1 MTEEFQAA
9 LEELASLKGEVGP
22 GLIVRIS
29 GAGPEDI
36 AWFRERFPRVPDAQ
50 RTALLAGMVE
60 SAEADFELQFTEL
73 YRVAL
78 DDVLPEV
85 RRLAIEGL
93 WEDER
98 LDLIRI
104 LIALLESDPSD
115 MVRAAA
121 ASSLGR
127 YIYMAECDELDSTR
141 GARVREALE
150 HAHASQSLE
159 VARRALES
167 LAFINADAITRLIDA
182 AYAHADPLMRQ
193 SAVFAM
199 GRSADRFWSETVLA
213 ELHSDEAA
221 MRFEAARA
229 SGEIRLT
236 RAVPM
241 LARLISGDRDAEVQA
256 MAVWAMGEIGGKRAR
271 QLLERL
277 VEGED
282 EALSLAAEEALEGLG
297 FANPEFDMFIFEP
310 EDEEGV
316 LSAHHGH
323 AHDEL
328 DLDDGD
334 EELEAEDDGSLTDYR
349 RLFER
354 YVDEDDDS
362 DDDDDD
368 DDWLDDFLEQD

>member
-1 MTEEFQAA
+1 MTEEFKTA
-9 LEELASLKGEVGP
+9 LEELASLKGEVNP
-22 GLIVRIS
+22 ALIIRIS
-29 GAGPEDI
+29 RAGPEDI
-36 AWFRERFPRVPDAQ
+36 AWFRERFPRVPDAL
-50 RTALLAGMVE
+50 RKAVLASMVE
-60 SAEADFELQFTEL
+60 IAEADFELNFTGL

-85 RRLAIEGL
+85 RRLAVEGL

-98 LDLIRI
+98 LDLIGT

-121 ASSLGR
+121 ATSLGR
-127 YIYMAECDELDSTR
+127 YIYLAECDELDSAR
-141 GARVREALE
+141 AARVREALE

-167 LAFINADAITRLIDA
+167 LAFINTDAITRLIDA
-182 AYAHADPLMRQ
+182 AYAHSDPLMRQ
-193 SAVFAM
+193 SALFAM

-229 SGEIRLT
+229 SGELRLT
-236 RAVPM
+236 RALPM
-241 LARLISGDRDAEVQA
+241 LARIITGDRDAEVQA
-256 MAVWAMGEIGGKRAR
+256 MAVWAMGEIGGERAR

-277 VEGED
+277 VDGED
-282 EALSLAAEEALEGLG
+282 EALSLAAQDALDGLG
-297 FANPEFDMFIFEP
+297 FANLELDMFVFDT
-310 EDEEGV
+310 EDEES
-316 LSAHHGH
+316 LLHAHHAH

-328 DLDDGD
+328 DLEDAE
-334 EELEAEDDGSLTDYR
+334 EELDAEDDGSLTDYR

-354 YVDEDDDS
+354 YMDEDDDS
-362 DDDDDD
+362 DDVDD
-368 DDWLDDFLEQD
+368 DDWPDDFLEQG